1 MRKFSEDRK
10 IRDIVYD
17 DLLQKHYEKTS
28 LDPTHIKISTD
39 AYIQAKSED
48 QGRISIDRN
57 PLFPASCM
65 GSGSS
70 GLMGLVYWNYIQ
82 SS

>member
-28 LDPTHIKISTD
+28 LDPTHIKISSD
-39 AYIQAKSED
+39 AFIQAKHED
-48 QGRISIDRN
+48 TGSDFDRSHAAI
-57 PLFPASCM
+57 PSKLYGFWIERVD
-65 GSGSS
+65 
-70 GLMGLVYWNYIQ
+70 GLGVLELYTK
-82 SS
+82 